1 MKISKQKNSVRLSII
16 LFLLKKSNSIRKL
29 RVLCKENKWDGGVSR
44 RAPGRLAPP
53 CRRCPRR
60 RLRHRRR
67 RHDSKGQGA
76 EKSDIASLERVIC
89 LASMRLLA
97 SISTSHYEITSLA
110 AIVIL
115 YSLSRGWIHSN
126 LILLMLI
133 DISERITYRSSA
145 NRVSRY
151 QNVRANRT
159 IEKLNLW
166 KINIIHKIDNETLYK
181 L

>member
-1 MKISKQKNSVRLSII
+1 MHNITNSHFNKFLRDWKFQSKKIAFDYRSFF
-16 LFLLKKSNSIRKL
+16 FLLKKSNSIRKL
-29 RVLCKENKWDGGVSR
+29 RVLCKENKWDGRVSR

-145 NRVSRY
+145 NPVSRY
-151 QNVRANRT
+151 
-159 IEKLNLW
+159 
-166 KINIIHKIDNETLYK
+166 
-181 L
+181 